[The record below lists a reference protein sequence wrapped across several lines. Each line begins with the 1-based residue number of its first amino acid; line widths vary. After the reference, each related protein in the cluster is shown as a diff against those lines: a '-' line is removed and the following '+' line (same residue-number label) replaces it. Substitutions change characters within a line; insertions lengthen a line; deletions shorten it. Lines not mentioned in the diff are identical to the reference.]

1 LEWKWLDKP
10 DDVISGI
17 QVFRLE
23 EGKDEDELVL
33 LYESEAIK
41 NHSHP
46 QWAEF
51 RLGTQDAADNRNRL
65 LEVWVMYRD
74 VDNSEGFIGK
84 FLTTYAKMKYGPGP
98 DNVYAVINETK
109 QQQKK
114 SYENSGRMEL
124 VKFTD
129 VSFFSFLD
137 YIVSGTQLHYEVAV
151 DFSSETLP
159 SKSEQSRF
167 DSEVQ
172 LAIRAIGGILRDY
185 TPNRLFAAFG
195 IGAKTPPTFQEAH
208 EFHLNFNV
216 EPICLGLDGVIEA
229 FRKAQSV
236 ISPTKTAK
244 FAPIVS
250 YAI

>member
-1 LEWKWLDKP
+1 MYLRGYAMSAEDPPRTTAPKIESFFFRLSFARKATKLLE
-10 DDVISGI
+10 
-17 QVFRLE
+17 VFRLE

-74 VDNSEGFIGK
+74 VDGSEGYIGK

-98 DNVYAVINETK
+98 DNVYAVINEVK

-114 SYENSGRMEL
+114 NYENSGRMEL

-151 DFSSETLP
+151 DFSGEEAHPEADQRKFAADL
-159 SKSEQSRF
+159 
-167 DSEVQ
+167 Q

-185 TPNRLFAAFG
+185 
-195 IGAKTPPTFQEAH
+195 
-208 EFHLNFNV
+208 
-216 EPICLGLDGVIEA
+216 
-229 FRKAQSV
+229 
-236 ISPTKTAK
+236 
-244 FAPIVS
+244 AP
-250 YAI
+250 